1 MESLSGSRVLTLSAP
16 CDMGFSGE
24 EWDIVLGFF
33 LDEDLGIVR
42 NFDELLL
49 IILAVVKDLQGGTV
63 EIGKQ

>member
-16 CDMGFSGE
+16 SDMGFSGE